1 MLIINL
7 AVSDLGI
14 SVFGYPFT
22 TSSCFAN
29 RFLWG
34 TVGCKVQGFT
44 TFFFAMADMY
54 TLTMLSVYRWV
65 AVCVPQHNHRL
76 NFSVT
81 MKVIAGTWIV
91 AFLTTAPPLVGMS
104 TYTYEPF
111 GTSCTIDW
119 DDPEP
124 LNVFYVYLLVFV
136 AYLIPVA
143 IMCYCYYYVVQRSN
157 ELLRSMKQIKHQMLT
172 LGEAEEA
179 NANIAENKVTWIS
192 LVMVA
197 VFIVIWSPYTFVCVW
212 AIYDADIPVW
222 LNTLPTM
229 CAKSSC
235 MLNPVIFYLTNPI
248 FRNTFKATFLRSR
261 KVTPLTENRLQTF
274 KVNKTK
280 EGIFIGENNV
290 TFRQADTTMF

>member
-1 MLIINL
+1 
-7 AVSDLGI
+7 
-14 SVFGYPFT
+14 
-22 TSSCFAN
+22 
-29 RFLWG
+29 
-34 TVGCKVQGFT
+34 
-44 TFFFAMADMY
+44 
-54 TLTMLSVYRWV
+54 
-65 AVCVPQHNHRL
+65 
-76 NFSVT
+76 
-81 MKVIAGTWIV
+81 
-91 AFLTTAPPLVGMS
+91 
-104 TYTYEPF
+104 
-111 GTSCTIDW
+111 
-119 DDPEP
+119 
-124 LNVFYVYLLVFV
+124 
-136 AYLIPVA
+136 
-143 IMCYCYYYVVQRSN
+143 
-157 ELLRSMKQIKHQMLT
+157 
-172 LGEAEEA
+172 
-179 NANIAENKVTWIS
+179 
-192 LVMVA
+192 MVA